1 MKISELIALLEQR
14 KEEYGDIRVA
24 KYDHKMFSVIP
35 VEGTDVYW
43 DEDDQPYV
51 EIG

>member
-24 KYDHKMFSVIP
+24 KYNHSMYRIASV
-35 VEGTDVYW
+35 EEAEVYW
-43 DEDDQPYV
+43 DEDVQPYL
-51 EIG
+51 EIN

>member
-24 KYDHKMFSVIP
+24 KYNHNMFTIVP
-35 VEGTDVYW
+35 VGGADVYW
-43 DEDDQPYV
+43 DEDDQPYL
-51 EIG
+51 EID

>member
-1 MKISELIALLEQR
+1 MKLSELIDLLEQR

-24 KYDHKMFSVIP
+24 KYDHKVFMVLS
-35 VEGTDVYW
+35 VEGTEVYW

-51 EIG
+51 EIN